1 MVRTGHARI
10 EVEEMSENQQGNGN
24 GKNMRDLLLSSGYAD
39 KAIDYF
45 MNKPNMGSIQ
55 NPDHMTELTGPCGD
69 TMRCY
74 LKLDHGRIQEAKYQ
88 VLGCPGA
95 ISAAMA
101 LADLVKGKTLNE
113 ALKVND
119 RDVCRALV
127 EIPDQKQHCIRLA
140 VKTMEK
146 AIKEYQGENAAPARE
161 EGEKTCP
168 CSNSSVCNAVK

>member
-1 MVRTGHARI
+1 MRI
-10 EVEEMSENQQGNGN
+10 EVKKMKDDREGKENEKG
-24 GKNMRDLLLSSGYAD
+24 MRELLLASGYAK

-45 MNKPNMGSIQ
+45 LRKPNMGSMQ
-55 NPDHMTELTGPCGD
+55 NPDHKTELTGPCGD

-74 LKLDHGRIQEAKYQ
+74 LKIEGGRIQDAKYE

-101 LADLVKGKTLNE
+101 LADLVKGKSLNE
-113 ALKVND
+113 ALEVKD
-119 RDVCRALV
+119 RDVFRELV

-146 AIKEYQGENAAPARE
+146 AIREYQGGTPSKE
-161 EGEKTCP
+161 EGEKKCL
-168 CSNSSVCNAVK
+168 CSNSSACNAVK

>member
-1 MVRTGHARI
+1 
-10 EVEEMSENQQGNGN
+10 MSENQEGREN
-24 GKNMRDLLLSSGYAD
+24 GKGMRELLLASGYAE

-45 MNKPNMGSIQ
+45 LRQPNMGSMQ
-55 NPDHMTELTGPCGD
+55 NPDHKTELTGPCGD

-74 LKLDHGRIQEAKYQ
+74 LKIDKGRIEEAKYE

-146 AIKEYQGENAAPARE
+146 AIKEYQGGNTQPAKQ

-168 CSNSSVCNAVK
+168 CSISSACNAVK